1 MPPKNNHKISPEA
14 IIWSD
19 EFLKK
24 YPNIY
29 SEENRNALIEERNN
43 DIKLMKKKKIFA
55 TPIEYN
61 IKKFENIIQENNKI
75 NALLNQASSSKAYL
89 CNRCG
94 ERNTKVTQIQ
104 TRSADEPMT
113 TFIFCLTCKNQWSI

>member
-1 MPPKNNHKISPEA
+1 MSKKEA
-14 IIWSD
+14 TKWTT

-24 YPNIY
+24 YPDLN
-29 SEENRNALIEERNN
+29 SDLN
-43 DIKLMKKKKIFA
+43 KKKLILERDNDMKFMGKKKVFA

-61 IKKFENIIQENNKI
+61 VNSFTNIINNQNKI
-75 NALLNQASSSKAYL
+75 KALLNSASSSKAYL

-94 ERNTKVTQIQ
+94 ERNTKVTQVQ

-113 TFIFCLTCKNQWSI
+113 TFIFCLTCNNQWSI